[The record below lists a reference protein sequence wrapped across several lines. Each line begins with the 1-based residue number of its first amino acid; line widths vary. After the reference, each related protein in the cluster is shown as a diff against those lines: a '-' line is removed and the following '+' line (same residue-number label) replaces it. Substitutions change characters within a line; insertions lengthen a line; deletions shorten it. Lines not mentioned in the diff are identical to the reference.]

1 MSEKK
6 RRMRWGGETR
16 GGRGDLSM
24 EKAEGNVC
32 EESGSEIFLLVW
44 GGGFF
49 YQLRQ
54 L

>member
-1 MSEKK
+1 
-6 RRMRWGGETR
+6 MRWGGEPR
-16 GGRGDLSM
+16 GGFGDLST

-32 EESGSEIFLLVW
+32 VESGSEIFLLVC